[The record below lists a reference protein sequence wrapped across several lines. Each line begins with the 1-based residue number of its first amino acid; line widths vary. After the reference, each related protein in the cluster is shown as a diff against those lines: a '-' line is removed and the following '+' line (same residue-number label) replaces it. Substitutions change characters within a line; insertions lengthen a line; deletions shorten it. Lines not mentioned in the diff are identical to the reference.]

1 MKNKLY
7 IVITLS
13 AFSFIIF
20 LYTCS
25 FFFIIQ
31 ISNSFPRGIYLK
43 KTVPETIAI
52 GKLVLFE
59 IPPEIKTFMIDREW
73 IPTYVNYYLM
83 KPVAAIAG
91 DHVSVHADSVF
102 VNHIFKGSVK
112 KVDQQGL
119 MLPQYYYNGELTQNT
134 YFLLASAHNSFD
146 SRYFGPIH
154 KRSIISIVE
163 PFILFP

>member
-1 MKNKLY
+1 MKNKSY
-7 IVITLS
+7 IVTALS
-13 AFSFIIF
+13 VFSFMIF

-31 ISNSFPRGIYLK
+31 ISSSVTPGIYLK
-43 KTVPETIAI
+43 KSVPETIAI
-52 GKLVLFE
+52 GQMVLFE
-59 IPPEIKTFMIDREW
+59 IPPEIKSFMIDRQW
-73 IPTYVNYYLM
+73 IPSHVTYYLM
-83 KPVAAIAG
+83 KPVAAKSG
-91 DHVSVHADSVF
+91 DHISVTDKGIF
-102 VNHIFKGSVK
+102 INKIFKGSVK
-112 KVDQQGL
+112 NFDQQGL
-119 MLPQYYYNGELTQNT
+119 ILPQYHFNGDLKQNT